1 MVKSF
6 CLCLLV
12 VPAFAAENQSSP
24 TVSAPLPTI
33 SAVVNAA
40 SGSAGAVAPGELI
53 SIFAPTGGANPIGP
67 ATAVLLDATTCPDPC
82 TSVPKS
88 MGGVTVTFLPG
99 GFPAPLLY
107 VSATQINAVVPYEVA
122 NTGGLSVE
130 IKYLGQASN
139 AFPLSLART
148 SPALFTTNNGT
159 GLAAAYQLDTQG
171 NFSYNAVATP
181 AKVGWT
187 IVLYM
192 TGEGAVTPPAASG
205 AVTVAKSTN
214 PPVPVPA
221 SSPTVLIG
229 NQPATVSFYGEAP
242 GLVSGVLQ
250 LNVVVP
256 AGAGTGPQPLSI
268 TLGNASTQAGV
279 TVSLQ

>member
-6 CLCLLV
+6 CLCVLV
-12 VPAFAAENQSSP
+12 VSAFAADNPTSP
-24 TVSAPLPTI
+24 KVSAPLPTI
-33 SAVVNAA
+33 SGVFNAA

-53 SIFAPTGGANPIGP
+53 SIFAPAGGANPIGP
-67 ATAVLLDATTCPDPC
+67 ANAVALDATTCPDPC

-88 MGGVTVTFLPG
+88 MGGVTVTFLPS
-99 GFPAPLLY
+99 GFQAPLLY

-130 IKYLGQASN
+130 IKYSGQTSN
-139 AFPLSLART
+139 AFPLGLAAMA
-148 SPALFTTNNGT
+148 PGLFATNGGT

-171 NFSYNAVATP
+171 NFSYNAVTP

-192 TGEGAVTPPAASG
+192 TGEGVVTPAAATG
-205 AVTVAKSTN
+205 AVTVAKSTT

-221 SSPTVLIG
+221 KAPTVLIG

-256 AGAGTGPQPLSI
+256 PGAGTGLQPIVI
-268 TLGNASTQAGV
+268 TLGNQSTQTGV